1 MSQSLDTTRW
11 TIILQAADPAAPG
24 SQQALEALCRKYW
37 QPLYAYVRASGKNHE
52 DAQDITQGYFQRLI
66 EKNLPGRVSP
76 DQGRFRAYLLAT
88 LRNHM
93 LAWHR
98 DATTQKRGGTDSVH
112 LSIDDDPTLTDALSI
127 SPEALYDQRW
137 AQTMVK
143 NALDR
148 LADQQAEL
156 GHRDRFALMRSL
168 LLDSEHGEAA
178 QRELITHHGMS
189 EGSIRTAISRLRAQF
204 RQIIREDVSKL
215 VENPAEIDDEIAH
228 LLRALKD

>member
-93 LAWHR
+93 LVRHR
-98 DATTQKRGGTDSVH
+98 DATTQKRGGLNTIH
-112 LSIDDDPTLTDALSI
+112 LSIDDDPTLADSLI
-127 SPEALYDQRW
+127 SPETIYDRRW

-148 LADQQAEL
+148 LAAQQAEL
-156 GHRDRFALMRSL
+156 GQSDRFALFRPV
-168 LLDSEHGEAA
+168 LLDTAHLADVQS
-178 QRELITHHGMS
+178 ELITRHGMT
-189 EGSIRTAISRLRAQF
+189 EGSIRTALSRLRAQF
-204 RQIIREDVSKL
+204 RQIVREDVSKL

-228 LLRALKD
+228 LLKALR

>member
-1 MSQSLDTTRW
+1 MRQTLATTRW
-11 TIILQAADPAAPG
+11 TIILQAADPSAPG
-24 SQQALEALCRKYW
+24 SQEALESLCHKYW
-37 QPLYAYVRASGKNHE
+37 QPLYAYVRASGKTHE

-66 EKNLPGRVSP
+66 EKNLPARVSP

-88 LRNHM
+88 LRNFM

-98 DATTQKRGGTDSVH
+98 DSTTQKRGGTDSVH
-112 LSIDDDPTLTDALSI
+112 LSIDDDPTLTEALSI

-148 LADQQAEL
+148 LAEQQADL
-156 GHRDRFALMRSL
+156 GQRDRFALMRPL
-168 LLDSEHGEAA
+168 LLDPEHGTAA
-178 QRELITHHGMS
+178 QSELITRHGMT
-189 EGSIRTAISRLRAQF
+189 EGSIRTALSRLRAQF
-204 RQIIREDVSKL
+204 RQIIRDDVADL

-228 LLRALKD
+228 LLNALR